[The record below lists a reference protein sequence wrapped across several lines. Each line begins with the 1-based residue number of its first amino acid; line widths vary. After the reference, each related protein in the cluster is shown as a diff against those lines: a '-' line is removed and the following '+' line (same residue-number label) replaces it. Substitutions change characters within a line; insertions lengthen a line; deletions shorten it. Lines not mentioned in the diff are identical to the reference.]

1 MSNELVQNVLIRK
14 KRRLKAMFEFYASK
28 DDSDDGVHHLD
39 TININECIGMCRV
52 SVNIKYIYIYIFF
65 FFFYTVL

>member
-1 MSNELVQNVLIRK
+1 MSNELVQHVLTRK

-28 DDSDDGVHHLD
+28 DDSDDAVHHLD

-52 SVNIKYIYIYIFF
+52 SEA
-65 FFFYTVL
+65 LH